1 MDGKKVPNYNIKILT
16 GFNCTVLQGEK
27 FPLLQID
34 FKTKLLNC
42 ELVYDYFKQ
51 RDLKNKY
58 VQEDL
63 QMEFKNKYVMTIYS
77 KRIYRI

>member
-16 GFNCTVLQGEK
+16 GFNCTVVQGEK

-42 ELVYDYFKQ
+42 DLVHDYFKL
-51 RDLKNKY
+51 RDLKNKF
-58 VQEDL
+58 V
-63 QMEFKNKYVMTIYS
+63 
-77 KRIYRI
+77 